1 MPGAAGELSLVQ
13 LTRSTSDLAAGGSFM
28 RIFITGASGHVAS
41 AVIPELLGAGH
52 EVVGLAR
59 SDLSAATVEALGAK
73 VHRGSLDDLAGL
85 QEAAAESDGVIH
97 LAFKHDEMRAGNFG
111 AAIGADLLAKEAMS
125 EALAGT
131 GKPFVGVSGT
141 LALVLGGLEGTG
153 TEADMPGSGPQADGE
168 NAVIAFAGRGIRS
181 SVVRLPP
188 TVHSSLDHRGYV
200 PALIGIARAKGSAG
214 YVGDGSNRW
223 PAVHT
228 LDAARLLRLAVEQ
241 APAGSRLHAVADEGV
256 PFREIAGAIGRQLGV
271 PAVSIPPEEADS
283 YFGFLAM
290 FVSLDNP
297 ASSALTRKLLGWQ
310 PENPGLLD
318 DLGDAHYF
326 QKP

>member
-1 MPGAAGELSLVQ
+1 MQV
-13 LTRSTSDLAAGGSFM
+13 
-28 RIFITGASGHVAS
+28 FITGASGHVAS

-59 SDLSAATVEALGAK
+59 SDESAAAVEALGAK
-73 VHRGSLDDLAGL
+73 VHPGSLDDLVGL
-85 QEAAAESDGVIH
+85 REAAGAADGVVH
-97 LAFKHDEMRAGNFG
+97 LAFKHDEVHSGNFG
-111 AAIGADLLAKEAMS
+111 AAIEADLRAKEAMG

-141 LALVLGGLEGTG
+141 LALVLGGLHGTG
-153 TEADMPGSGPQADGE
+153 TEADAAGTGPQADGE
-168 NAVIAFAGRGIRS
+168 NALIALAERGIRS

-200 PALIGIARAKGSAG
+200 PALIGIAREKARAG

-228 LDAARLLRLAVEQ
+228 LDAARLLRLAVEE

-256 PFREIAGAIGRQLGV
+256 PFREIAGAIGRHLGV
-271 PAVSIPPEEADS
+271 PAVSIPSEEAGD

-297 ASSALTRKLLGWQ
+297 ASSARTRELLGWQ
-310 PENPGLLD
+310 PEHPGLLD
-318 DLGDAHYF
+318 DLAQDHYF
-326 QKP
+326 QQGT

>member
-1 MPGAAGELSLVQ
+1 MQV
-13 LTRSTSDLAAGGSFM
+13 
-28 RIFITGASGHVAS
+28 FITGASGHIAS

-59 SDLSAATVEALGAK
+59 SDASAAAVEALGAK
-73 VHRGSLDDLAGL
+73 VHRGSLDDPGGL
-85 QEAAAESDGVIH
+85 REAAAASDGVIH
-97 LAFKHDEMRAGNFG
+97 LAFKHEETHVGNFG
-111 AAIGADLLAKEAMS
+111 AAIAADLRAKEAMGD
-125 EALAGT
+125 ALAGT

-153 TEADMPGSGPQADGE
+153 TEADAAGVGPQADGE
-168 NAVIAFAGRGIRS
+168 NAVLALAERGVRS

-188 TVHSSLDHRGYV
+188 TVHSSLDHRGYI
-200 PALIGIARAKGSAG
+200 PALIGIARQKGRAG

-228 LDAARLLRLAVEQ
+228 LDAARLLRLAVES
-241 APAGSRLHAVADEGV
+241 APAGSRLHAVAEEGV
-256 PFREIAGAIGRQLGV
+256 PFREIAGAIGGRLGV
-271 PAVSIPPEEADS
+271 PAVSIPAEEAEG

-297 ASSALTRKLLGWQ
+297 ASGTVTRKLLGWQ
-310 PENPGLLD
+310 PTHPGLLD
-318 DLGDAHYF
+318 DLGQGHYF
-326 QKP
+326 QQES

>member
-1 MPGAAGELSLVQ
+1 
-13 LTRSTSDLAAGGSFM
+13 M
-28 RIFITGASGHVAS
+28 RVLITGASGHIAS

-59 SDLSAATVEALGAK
+59 SDASAAAVEALGAK
-73 VHRGSLDDLAGL
+73 VHQGSLDDPAGL
-85 QEAAAESDGVIH
+85 REAAAASDGVIH
-97 LAFKHDEMRAGNFG
+97 LAFKHDEMHAGNFG
-111 AAIGADLLAKEAMS
+111 AAIAADLRAKEAMGQ
-125 EALAGT
+125 ALART

-153 TEADMPGSGPQADGE
+153 TEADAAGAGPQADGE
-168 NAVIAFAGRGIRS
+168 NAVLALAGRGVRS

-188 TVHSSLDHRGYV
+188 TVHSSLDHRGYI
-200 PALIGIARAKGSAG
+200 PALIGIARAKGRAG
-214 YVGDGSNRW
+214 YAGDGSNRW

-228 LDAARLLRLAVEQ
+228 LDAARLLRLAVEA

-256 PFREIAGAIGRQLGV
+256 PFREIAAAIGRHLGV
-271 PAVSIPPEEADS
+271 PAVSIPPEEAEG

-297 ASSALTRKLLGWQ
+297 ASSALTRELLGWQ
-310 PENPGLLD
+310 PAHPGLLD
-318 DLGDAHYF
+318 DLGQGHYF
-326 QKP
+326 QPES

>member
-1 MPGAAGELSLVQ
+1 
-13 LTRSTSDLAAGGSFM
+13 M
-28 RIFITGASGHVAS
+28 RVFITGASGHIAS

-59 SDLSAATVEALGAK
+59 SDASAAAVEALGAK
-73 VHRGSLDDLAGL
+73 VHQGSLDDPAGL
-85 QEAAAESDGVIH
+85 REAAAASDGVIH
-97 LAFKHDEMRAGNFG
+97 LAFKHDEMHAGNFG
-111 AAIGADLLAKEAMS
+111 AAIGADLRAKEAMGQ
-125 EALAGT
+125 ALAGT

-153 TEADMPGSGPQADGE
+153 TEADTAGAGPQADGE
-168 NAVIAFAGRGIRS
+168 NAVLALAGRGVRS

-188 TVHSSLDHRGYV
+188 TVHSSLDHRGYI
-200 PALIGIARAKGSAG
+200 PALIGIARAKGRAG
-214 YVGDGSNRW
+214 YVVDGSNRW

-228 LDAARLLRLAVEQ
+228 LDAARLLRLAVEA

-256 PFREIAGAIGRQLGV
+256 PFREIAAAIGRHLGV
-271 PAVSIPPEEADS
+271 PAVSIPPEEAEG

-297 ASSALTRKLLGWQ
+297 ASSALTRELLGWQ
-310 PENPGLLD
+310 PADPGLLD
-318 DLGDAHYF
+318 DLGQGHYF
-326 QKP
+326 QAES

>member
-1 MPGAAGELSLVQ
+1 
-13 LTRSTSDLAAGGSFM
+13 M
-28 RIFITGASGHVAS
+28 RVFITGASGHIAS

-59 SDLSAATVEALGAK
+59 SDASAAAVEALGAK
-73 VHRGSLDDLAGL
+73 VHQGSLDDPAGL
-85 QEAAAESDGVIH
+85 REAAAASDGVIH
-97 LAFKHDEMRAGNFG
+97 LAFKHDEMHAGNFG
-111 AAIGADLLAKEAMS
+111 AAIGADLRAKEAMGQ
-125 EALAGT
+125 ALAGT

-153 TEADMPGSGPQADGE
+153 TEADAAGAGPQADGE
-168 NAVIAFAGRGIRS
+168 NAVLALAGRGVRS

-188 TVHSSLDHRGYV
+188 TVHSSLDHRGYI
-200 PALIGIARAKGSAG
+200 PALIGIARAKGRAG
-214 YVGDGSNRW
+214 YVVDGSNRW

-228 LDAARLLRLAVEQ
+228 LDAARLLRLAVEA

-256 PFREIAGAIGRQLGV
+256 PFREIAAAIGRHLGV
-271 PAVSIPPEEADS
+271 PAVSIPPEEAEG

-297 ASSALTRKLLGWQ
+297 ASSALTRELLGWQ
-310 PENPGLLD
+310 PARPGLLD
-318 DLGDAHYF
+318 DLGQGHYF
-326 QKP
+326 QAES

>member
-1 MPGAAGELSLVQ
+1 MH
-13 LTRSTSDLAAGGSFM
+13 
-28 RIFITGASGHVAS
+28 IFVTGASGHIAS

-59 SDLSAATVEALGAK
+59 SDASAATVEALGAK
-73 VHRGSLDDLAGL
+73 VHRGSLDDLGSL
-85 QEAAAESDGVIH
+85 REAAAASDGVIH
-97 LAFKHDEMRAGNFG
+97 LAFNHDEMHAGNFA
-111 AAIGADLLAKEAMS
+111 AAIGADLAAKEAMG

-153 TEADMPGSGPQADGE
+153 TEADAAGPGPQADVE
-168 NAVIAFAGRGIRS
+168 NAVIALADRGVRS
-181 SVVRLPP
+181 SLVRLPP

-200 PALIGIARAKGSAG
+200 PALIGIARAKESAG

-228 LDAARLLRLAVEQ
+228 LDAARLLRLAVES

-256 PFREIAGAIGRQLGV
+256 PFREIATAIGRHLGV
-271 PAVSIPPEEADS
+271 PAVSIPQEEAEG

-297 ASSALTRKLLGWQ
+297 ASSALTRQLLGWQ
-310 PENPGLLD
+310 PQHPGLLD
-318 DLGDAHYF
+318 DLGQGHYF
-326 QKP
+326 QKES

>member
-1 MPGAAGELSLVQ
+1 
-13 LTRSTSDLAAGGSFM
+13 M
-28 RIFITGASGHVAS
+28 RVFITGASGHIAS

-52 EVVGLAR
+52 EVIGLAR
-59 SDLSAATVEALGAK
+59 SDTSAAAVEGLGAK
-73 VHRGSLDDLAGL
+73 VHRASLDDVGSL
-85 QEAAAESDGVIH
+85 QEAAAASDGVIH
-97 LAFKHDEMRAGNFG
+97 LAFKHDDMHAGNFM
-111 AAIGADLLAKEAMS
+111 AAIGADLRAKEAMGD
-125 EALAGT
+125 ALAGT

-153 TEADMPGSGPQADGE
+153 TETDAPGTGPQADVE
-168 NAVIAFAGRGIRS
+168 NAVIALAERGVRS

-188 TVHSSLDHRGYV
+188 TVHSSLDHRGYI
-200 PALIGIARAKGSAG
+200 PTLIGIARAKDRAG

-228 LDAARLLRLAVEQ
+228 LDAARLLRLALEE

-256 PFREIAGAIGRQLGV
+256 PFREIAGAIGRNLGV
-271 PAVSIPPEEADS
+271 PAVSVAPEEADG

-310 PENPGLLD
+310 PEHPGLLD
-318 DLGDAHYF
+318 DLAEGHYF
-326 QKP
+326 Q

>member
-1 MPGAAGELSLVQ
+1 MQV
-13 LTRSTSDLAAGGSFM
+13 FV
-28 RIFITGASGHVAS
+28 TGASGHIAS

-59 SDLSAATVEALGAK
+59 SDASAAAVEALGAK
-73 VHRGSLDDLAGL
+73 AHRGSIDDLASL
-85 QEAAAESDGVIH
+85 REAAAASDGVIH
-97 LAFKHDEMRAGNFG
+97 LAFKHEEMQTGDFG
-111 AAIGADLLAKEAMS
+111 AAIQADLRAKEAMG

-141 LALVLGGLEGTG
+141 LALVLGGLAGTATEEDTPG
-153 TEADMPGSGPQADGE
+153 TGPQADGE
-168 NAVIAFAGRGIRS
+168 NAVIALAGRGIRS

-200 PALIGIARAKGSAG
+200 PALIGIAREQGKAG

-228 LDAARLLRLAVEQ
+228 LDAARVLRLALES

-256 PFREIAGAIGRQLGV
+256 PFREIAGAIGRHLGV
-271 PAVSIPPEEADS
+271 PTVSIPPEEAAG

-297 ASSALTRKLLGWQ
+297 ASSALTRQLLGWQ
-310 PENPGLLD
+310 PQHPGLLD
-318 DLGDAHYF
+318 DLRAGHYF
-326 QKP
+326 QQWS